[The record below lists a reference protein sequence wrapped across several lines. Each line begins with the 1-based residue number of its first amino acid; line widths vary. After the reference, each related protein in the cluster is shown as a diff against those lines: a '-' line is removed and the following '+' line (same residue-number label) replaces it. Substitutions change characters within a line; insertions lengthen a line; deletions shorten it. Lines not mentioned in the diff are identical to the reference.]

1 LPAGVNEGTT
11 LPLLD
16 REFSILA
23 NRQVSFTLFSSRSR
37 HDAHGDIVAL
47 DEADVDRHPPLVT
60 LLRYGRR
67 MRERRVNA
75 RLRASFTEVGTLELW
90 FESEDTPHR
99 WRLQFE
105 LRGETEQAQQQE
117 TAKAQSAKP
126 LSSGPRNVDTAI
138 GAAVTLIRNAFSNTG
153 KMDDSVPETLVSRLE
168 ATLGAKRDSW
178 PLSAIRPMA
187 DALIEVAAGRKQ
199 SARHQLRWLNL
210 SGFCLRP
217 GLGAPG
223 DDARIRDLLAIVS
236 NEPTFEDELPC
247 QVQLLVLLR
256 RIAGGISASAQQALF
271 QKQMSQAGRKKGGR
285 MNRQLEQEEWRLLAS
300 LEHLLA
306 TARASLG
313 EKLLARIR
321 KEPGD
326 AIYQWSLG
334 RLGAR
339 IPLYG
344 PLHSVVAAETAGTW
358 LKFLLELPSFTAATQ
373 SAILMLARRT
383 DESSRD
389 IGDALREQAMTR
401 LTAQG
406 VADDAIRL
414 LSTYVPPERED
425 AVRTFGES
433 LPPGL
438 ELISSSNCLLTLAGL
453 DGF

>member
-1 LPAGVNEGTT
+1 M
-11 LPLLD
+11 
-16 REFSILA
+16 
-23 NRQVSFTLFSSRSR
+23 
-37 HDAHGDIVAL
+37 
-47 DEADVDRHPPLVT
+47 ADV
-60 LLRYGRR
+60 
-67 MRERRVNA
+67 
-75 RLRASFTEVGTLELW
+75 
-90 FESEDTPHR
+90 
-99 WRLQFE
+99 
-105 LRGETEQAQQQE
+105 
-117 TAKAQSAKP
+117 
-126 LSSGPRNVDTAI
+126 
-138 GAAVTLIRNAFSNTG
+138 
-153 KMDDSVPETLVSRLE
+153 
-168 ATLGAKRDSW
+168 
-178 PLSAIRPMA
+178 
-187 DALIEVAAGRKQ
+187 LIEVAAGRKQ
-199 SARHQLRWLNL
+199 SARHESRWLNL

-223 DDARIRDLLAIVS
+223 DDARIEDLLAIVS
-236 NEPTFEDELPC
+236 NELAFEDEL
-247 QVQLLVLLR
+247 QSHVQLLVLLR

-271 QKQMSQAGRKKGGR
+271 QKQLSQAGRKKGGR

-313 EKLLARIR
+313 EKLLARVK

-358 LKFLLELPSFTAATQ
+358 VEFLLELSSFTAATQ
-373 SAILMLARRT
+373 SAILLLARRT
-383 DESSRD
+383 DEPSRD
-389 IGDALREQAMTR
+389 IGDALREQAITR

-406 VADDAIRL
+406 VAGDAIRL
-414 LSTYVPPERED
+414 LSKYVPPERED
-425 AVRTFGES
+425 AVRSFGES